1 MIRRRETTRA
11 VRWDVRLR
19 SPDGTE
25 RSRTFHTQREAKAF
39 DAAQRQSLAH
49 GDWVDPRAGAASVAT
64 VSSAWLRSNPA
75 KRAGTL
81 ARDTSALRTHVLPR
95 VGERPVA
102 TVTTA
107 DVRKLVGVWSQAMA
121 PRSVARVYGT
131 LRTVM
136 SYAVEA
142 GHLARS
148 PCRGI
153 KLPAIEPRHP
163 RIISASELKSLA
175 TAMPVEYAP
184 MPYLGAVLGLRWGEV
199 AGLRVQAID
208 DDRCTIAVVEQ
219 VCRGQVATTP
229 PKSWAG
235 RRVLTMPAPLMVMM
249 RLHLMAQGL
258 TVSPAALIFTSPAG
272 QPLDYAHW
280 RRRVWL
286 PACAVANLTGLGFHD
301 LRRANATEMVRSG
314 VDLKTAST
322 RLGHSDPRLTLAV
335 YAQSTTAGDV
345 DAAERL
351 AACFFPAA
359 PESRGMDAG

>member
-1 MIRRRETTRA
+1 MIQRRETTRA

-19 SPDGTE
+19 SPDGSE
-25 RSRTFHTQREAKAF
+25 RSRTFTTQREAKAF
-39 DAAQRQSLAH
+39 DASQRQAVSV
-49 GDWVDPRAGAASVAT
+49 GEWVDPRAGAVSMAT

-95 VGERPVA
+95 VGERPVVSL
-102 TVTTA
+102 TQA
-107 DVRKLVGVWSQAMA
+107 DVRYLVGVWSQVMA
-121 PRSVARVYGT
+121 PRSVCRVYGA
-131 LRTVM
+131 LRAVM
-136 SYAVEA
+136 AYAVEA

-153 KLPAIEPRHP
+153 KLPAAEPRHP
-163 RIISASELKSLA
+163 RIITAAELKFLA
-175 TAMPVEYAP
+175 TAMPVECAA
-184 MPYLGAVLGLRWGEV
+184 MPYLAAVLGLRWGET
-199 AGLRVQAID
+199 AGLRVGAID
-208 DDRCTIAVVEQ
+208 GDRHTLAVVEQ
-219 VCRGQVATTP
+219 VCRGQVATAP

-235 RRVLTMPAPLMVMM
+235 RRILTMPAPLMVMM
-249 RLHLMAQGL
+249 RLHLLRQGL
-258 TVSPAALIFTSPAG
+258 TASPDALIFTSPAG

-286 PACAVANLTGLGFHD
+286 PACAAANLTGLGFHD
-301 LRRANATEMVRSG
+301 LRRANATEMVRAG

-351 AACFFPAA
+351 AVCFFPLE
-359 PESRGMDAG
+359 PEFRGMDAG